1 MHDSLIYYNEF
12 IKLCETGSLFEA
24 ADELYLSESSLLK
37 HMHLLEED
45 ISHKLFTKCSKHV
58 ELTEYGALYLSFA
71 YNLRSITGDLNTRL
85 AELDAKNSSIV
96 KLAIA
101 RSMNCDHIVN
111 MLSDHFQLRYPK
123 YSIASGEFSRTLTLQ
138 QTFHMG
144 YELVFSVDSKQTN
157 PDYHTFPWSSD
168 RLVAILPKD
177 HPLSERRS
185 INLSELS
192 NDKFI
197 LSPEGSFLYN
207 YSLQLCHDAGFEPQV
222 DFTIHGTNN
231 LAELVSA
238 GIGVSLTTASDI
250 IAIKKHPVSMV
261 EISPVPPVY
270 LNLYY
275 LKDPPLSKAATVF
288 LDYAIEMHDTHSND
302 IPYQGPEGNVGNIY
316 FE

>member
-1 MHDSLIYYNEF
+1 MHDTLVYYAEF

-71 YNLRSITGDLNTRL
+71 YNLRSICGDFNTRL
-85 AELDAKNSSIV
+85 AELDVKNSSIV
-96 KLAIA
+96 KIAIA

-111 MLSDHFQLRYPK
+111 MLSDHFKTRYPQ
-123 YSIASGEFSRTLTLQ
+123 YSIASGEFSRTVTLQ
-138 QTFHMG
+138 QTFNMG
-144 YELVFSVDSKQTN
+144 YELVFAVDSKPTN
-157 PDYHTFPWSSD
+157 SDYHIFPWSSD

-177 HPLSERRS
+177 HPLSGRRS
-185 INLSELS
+185 VNLSELS

-197 LSPEGSFLYN
+197 LFPEGSFLYN
-207 YSLQLCHDAGFEPQV
+207 YSLALCHDAGFEPQV

-250 IAIKKHPVSMV
+250 IAIKKHPVSMI

-275 LKDPPLSKAATVF
+275 LKDPPLSKPAAIF
-288 LDYAIEMHDTHSND
+288 LDYAIEIHDTHSND

>member
-177 HPLSERRS
+177 HPLSGRRS

>member
-157 PDYHTFPWSSD
+157 PDYHTFPWSYD